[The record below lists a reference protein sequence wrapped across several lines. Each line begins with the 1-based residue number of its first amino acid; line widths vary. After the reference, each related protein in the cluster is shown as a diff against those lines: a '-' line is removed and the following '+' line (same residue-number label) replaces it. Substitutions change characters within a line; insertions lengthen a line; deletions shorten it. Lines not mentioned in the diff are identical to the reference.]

1 MVLVG
6 EKKRKRKKGVVYQG
20 SSKGHLIY
28 QTWSISRENQ
38 GGYSIL
44 QVKIVMEFDFKV
56 NGQVLG
62 FWQGGLSLNFFLNI
76 FYCGEKDLLIRMMFV
91 GDFV

>member
-44 QVKIVMEFDFKV
+44 
-56 NGQVLG
+56 
-62 FWQGGLSLNFFLNI
+62 
-76 FYCGEKDLLIRMMFV
+76 
-91 GDFV
+91 